1 VLSEVLPYLEVKRE
15 NNDITET
22 IEVPNIEGLTFT
34 EAKKILNELGLE
46 VQIDENIELES
57 IVVEQIPKN
66 GIQINSNSK
75 VLLK

>member
-1 VLSEVLPYLEVKRE
+1 MLSEVLPYLEVKRE